1 MCFHP
6 VSPDTKIVQPCI
18 DANMYSGMTK
28 VMNRRKWFFPH
39 MGVARIIFREGGIRF
54 QKKVKKIF
62 TKVSNNFLK
71 ISKILK
77 KFSKKFL
84 MKIAKN

>member
-1 MCFHP
+1 MLFEVIKLLLLFSLGMCFHP

-39 MGVARIIFREGGIRF
+39 MGVARIIFREGGGEIRF

-62 TKVSNNFLK
+62 TKISNNF
-71 ISKILK
+71 
-77 KFSKKFL
+77 
-84 MKIAKN
+84 